1 LVHAPRV
8 LSLSRELGQEVQ
20 AGDGRVLGRLADL
33 TVRLGGADGPH
44 LVDRL
49 LVRRRGPSDLLVPWS
64 AVESFEHTG
73 VLLREGTD
81 LSRLTI
87 ASTMGELGADELLLE
102 RDVLDTQ
109 IVDVAGQRLARVADV
124 VLTRTSDD
132 RLELVGVEVGFGG
145 VLRRLGL
152 ERLARRSGE
161 DVVAWTDL
169 HLTSDRGHSVQLAT
183 PRSAVHHLDAAGLA
197 ALVSRLDTE
206 SAVDVLT
213 GVAPE
218 TAAGAV
224 LGTHPVVGERV
235 LRAMP
240 AEDASEIVAA
250 MPPEHASHWRH
261 RLARTPRLGGRHF
274 VRSRVWHRRHPRPT
288 PDPRPGGS
296 A

>member
-1 LVHAPRV
+1 MHAPEV

-20 AGDGRVLGRLADL
+20 TADGRALGRLADL
-33 TVRLGGADGPH
+33 TVRLGTPEGPR

-49 LVRRRGPSDLLVPWS
+49 LVHPHGSPDLLVPWG

-81 LSRLTI
+81 VSRLTI
-87 ASTMGELGADELLLE
+87 SSTVGELGDDELLLE

-124 VLTRTSDD
+124 VLTRTADE

-152 ERLARRSGE
+152 HRLAHRSGE

-183 PRSAVHHLDAAGLA
+183 PRAAVHHLDATGLA

-206 SAVDVLT
+206 SAIEVLT

-218 TAAGAV
+218 AAAGAV
-224 LGTHPVVGERV
+224 LSTHPEVGERV

-240 AEDASEIVAA
+240 VDDASEIVAA
-250 MPPEHASHWRH
+250 MPTEHASRWRH
-261 RLARTPRLGGRHF
+261 RLARSPRLGGRHF
-274 VRSRVWHRRHPRPT
+274 VRSRVWHRRRRPAAAA
-288 PDPRPGGS
+288 PPGT
-296 A
+296 AR

>member
-1 LVHAPRV
+1 VHAPVV
-8 LSLSRELGQEVQ
+8 LSLSLELGQEVQ
-20 AGDGRVLGRLADL
+20 AAEGRSLGRLTDL
-33 TVRLGGADGPH
+33 TVRLGRAEGPH

-49 LVRRRGPSDLLVPWS
+49 LVRRPGSPDLLVPWS

-73 VLLREGTD
+73 VLLRAGTD
-81 LSRLTI
+81 VSRLTI
-87 ASTMGELGADELLLE
+87 TSTVDELGGDELLLE

-124 VLTRTSDD
+124 VLTRTADD

-152 ERLARRSGE
+152 RRLARRSGE

-197 ALVSRLDTE
+197 GLVSRLDTE

-213 GVAPE
+213 QVRAE

-224 LGTHPVVGERV
+224 LGTHPDVGERV

-240 AEDASEIVAA
+240 TDDASQIVAA
-250 MPPEHASHWRH
+250 MPPEHASTWRH

-274 VRSRVWHRRHPRPT
+274 VRSRVWHRRRRRAVPDAPT
-288 PDPRPGGS
+288 GTSP
-296 A
+296 